1 MGRREI
7 DNEARNRIVRG
18 ARSSNDPQPV
28 MSGVPHGNVDSAPA
42 SVGSILDPTRRSKRL
57 RSSLR
62 SAYRLRSGEGR
73 MSDQFQHVMVLASII
88 IGLGITH
95 ALLGF
100 STVIDRISGARE
112 RLRLSWAW
120 AFWLA
125 FVFIW
130 KVQFWWW
137 EFRLLSVL
145 KTWSMSNYLLVIVYA
160 VVLFLLVA
168 VLVPRRWE
176 EVDDLGAYFLSK
188 RKWFYA
194 VFALGMALDVVDSAM
209 KGGLAY
215 IEASGPL
222 AWMQWV
228 AAAPAAVVGF
238 RSGDTRVHTGLAIMF
253 FTWTAV
259 IGFEV
264 LTLLKR

>member
-1 MGRREI
+1 
-7 DNEARNRIVRG
+7 
-18 ARSSNDPQPV
+18 
-28 MSGVPHGNVDSAPA
+28 
-42 SVGSILDPTRRSKRL
+42 
-57 RSSLR
+57 
-62 SAYRLRSGEGR
+62 